1 MDQIN
6 EAIERSVKKLID
18 TNSWIVTNETCFA
31 SDPFSSFLFLYK
43 NFVVKNKEKKR
54 EKYFDKYLIYSKI

>member
-31 SDPFSSFLFLYK
+31 SDPFSSFFFLYK
-43 NFVVKNKEKKR
+43 NFIKNKKKR
-54 EKYFDKYLIYSKI
+54 KIFR

>member
-18 TNSWIVTNETCFA
+18 TNSCFA
-31 SDPFSSFLFLYK
+31 SNPFSSFFFFIKILLLRIK
-43 NFVVKNKEKKR
+43 KKR
-54 EKYFDKYLIYSKI
+54 EKNISINI

>member
-18 TNSWIVTNETCFA
+18 TNSCFA
-31 SDPFSSFLFLYK
+31 SDAFSSFLFLYK

>member
-43 NFVVKNKEKKR
+43 NFVVKNKKKR
-54 EKYFDKYLIYSKI
+54 KIFR